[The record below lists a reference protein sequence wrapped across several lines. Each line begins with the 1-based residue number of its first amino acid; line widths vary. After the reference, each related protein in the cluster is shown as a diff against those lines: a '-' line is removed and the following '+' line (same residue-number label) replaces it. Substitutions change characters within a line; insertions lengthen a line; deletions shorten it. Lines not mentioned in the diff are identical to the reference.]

1 MTNSMRFQHFEIKP
15 DERRLLIA
23 NREAVLGARAFDLLL
38 ALASRHGQVISKHA
52 LMDIVWPDVVVE
64 ENNLQV
70 QISTLRKLLGS
81 STITTMPGRGYCLS
95 AELVSDST
103 EAVTP
108 LFEQAVMPPLPAQ
121 KHAAGNLPASISKL
135 YGRDADVAALTE
147 LLNQHRLITVTGTGG
162 MGKTHLAKSVAGA
175 KRHEWT
181 DGVWW
186 LDATTAHDLESLI
199 DALAQCFRI
208 GLKAQKHDA
217 ALQELAQSLQS
228 QQLLLV
234 IDNCE
239 HVLESAKQVAMT
251 LLQLAPDIQILAT
264 SQAKL
269 HAPGEYVYQLGTLA
283 MPNAAA
289 PAEQAMQYGA
299 IQLFVERVQQLDRHF
314 KLDEIALPGVVS
326 ICQQLDGVALAIE
339 LAAARV
345 PMLGVQ
351 GVRERLGE
359 RLRLLGRT
367 SKVSDAAADRQA
379 TMRTTLEWSHRL
391 LTPVQA
397 QMFRRLGV
405 FVGSFSLEAAKHLLC
420 DDTHDEWDMMALL
433 ESLIHQSLVVVTDD
447 QTVRYRM
454 METHRHYALE
464 KLNEAGEL
472 NLWQQRFA
480 QAMVSLCRH
489 FVKTRSTRAL
499 WDEMNHNRSAYD
511 WAVVQP
517 EKANHEIA
525 IALATASAMLLLVSG
540 FAHEACTRLLKVE
553 AWVDQDT
560 PKSIAARYWQWLG
573 RSGVHG
579 RLPTSRCID
588 AFVKSEKI
596 FQSLDDWRHVHACR
610 RMRAEALLDSHQL
623 AQAKAALLEAQAM
636 ESPDW
641 PIADRMRRMK
651 VQAILAAKLEQ
662 NKTALRLAG
671 EALSLAEL
679 GGIERYVLAIQLD
692 IANIHL
698 TMGSQDEA
706 LELFRLMTSQ
716 TRRDHFHR
724 VTIAEAY
731 AGFVTVLMNQNE
743 LAQAA
748 QICLQALPH
757 WRSSGIFLKHGD
769 LLAWWLV
776 RIENPLQAA
785 RMLGAANTFFA
796 AREIKREAIGQK
808 NYDHA
813 MRLLSEQATPEQMA
827 VWMKVSS
834 GLIDEKSLAD
844 SMESN
849 IHQYLRVVNC

>member
-1 MTNSMRFQHFEIKP
+1 MHFQHFEIKP
-15 DERRLLIA
+15 DERRLFIGGQETA
-23 NREAVLGARAFDLLL
+23 LGARAFDVLL
-38 ALASRHGQVISKHA
+38 ALASRHGHVISKQK
-52 LMDIVWPDVVVE
+52 LMDTVWPDLVVE

-70 QISTLRKLLGS
+70 QISTLRKLLGAG
-81 STITTMPGRGYCLS
+81 TITTLPGRGYCLS
-95 AELVSDST
+95 AELLST
-103 EAVTP
+103 AAEVADIATP
-108 LFEQAVMPPLPAQ
+108 FEQTMMPALPTERP
-121 KHAAGNLPASISKL
+121 AAGNLPANISKL

-147 LLNQHRLITVTGTGG
+147 LLNGHRLITVTGTGG

-175 KRHEWT
+175 QRNEWA

-186 LDATTAHDLESLI
+186 LDATTANDLESLI

-208 GLKAQKHDA
+208 GLQAQKQDA

-239 HVLESAKQVAMT
+239 HVLESARHVVMA
-251 LLQLAPDIQILAT
+251 LLHAAPDVQILAT
-264 SQAKL
+264 SQTRL
-269 HAPGEYVYQLGTLA
+269 QAPGEYVYQLGTLSL
-283 MPNAAA
+283 PDNAV

-299 IQLFVERVQQLDRHF
+299 IQLFTLRVQQLDRNF
-314 KLDEIALPGVVS
+314 KLDDRALPDVMA

-359 RLRLLGRT
+359 RLRLLGRA
-367 SKVSDAAADRQA
+367 SAVPSAVANRQA
-379 TMRTTLEWSHRL
+379 TMRTTLDWSHRL
-391 LTPVQA
+391 LSEAQA
-397 QMFRRLGV
+397 QLFRRLSV
-405 FVGSFSLEAAKHLLC
+405 FVGGFSLDAAKHLLC
-420 DDTHDEWDMMALL
+420 DDVLDEWEMMSLL

-454 METHRHYALE
+454 METHRLYALE
-464 KLNEAGEL
+464 KLNEAGEFFA
-472 NLWQQRFA
+472 WQQRLA
-480 QAMVSLCRH
+480 AAMVSLCRH
-489 FVKTRSTRAL
+489 FVRTRSTRAL
-499 WDEMNHNRSAYD
+499 WDEMNHIRAAYD
-511 WAVVQP
+511 WAVMQP
-517 EKANHEIA
+517 DKANHEIA

-553 AWVDQDT
+553 PWVDQET
-560 PKSIAARYWQWLG
+560 PRSIAARYWQWLG

-579 RLPTSRCID
+579 RLPTSHCID
-588 AFVKSEKI
+588 AFIKSEKI

-610 RMRAEALLDSHQL
+610 RMRAEALLDNHQL
-623 AQAKAALLEAQAM
+623 AEAKAALLEAQAM
-636 ESPDW
+636 EAPDW

-692 IANIHL
+692 IANLHL
-698 TMGSQDEA
+698 TMGSQDQA
-706 LELFRLMTSQ
+706 LELYRLMTSQ

-731 AGFVTVLMNQNE
+731 VGFVTALMNQDDLE
-743 LAQAA
+743 QAA
-748 QICLQALPH
+748 QICLQALPY

-769 LLAWWLV
+769 LLAWWLA
-776 RIENPLQAA
+776 RIENPLQAV
-785 RMLGAANTFFA
+785 RMLGAANTFFST
-796 AREIKREAIGQK
+796 REIKRETIGQK

-813 MRLLSEQATPEQMA
+813 MRLLSQQASPEQLSL
-827 VWMKVSS
+827 WMGESA
-834 GLIDEKSLAD
+834 GLIDEKLLAD
-844 SMESN
+844 SVESN